1 MIVAG
6 WRPLSGSLGQLRT
19 VFGPVWVVPGAATS
33 SYHIARGKAIGA
45 IALQKEILVHTVLE
59 PVAASGYGDDFGVM
73 EKSVEDG
80 AGGRHVA
87 KGENSRNGNLRT
99 LAAVQT

>member
-1 MIVAG
+1 LLLDGGRLVDPSANCE
-6 WRPLSGSLGQLRT
+6 PFSDLSGRAGSGHE
-19 VFGPVWVVPGAATS
+19 FI
-33 SYHIARGKAIGA
+33 SYSAGKAIGA

-59 PVAASGYGDDFGVM
+59 PVAAFDYGDDFGVM

-87 KGENSRNGNLRT
+87 KEFSPFFDGTIEVIRVKRFS
-99 LAAVQT
+99 